1 MKHYDEFDKV
11 QAATGERETLE
22 PGGYICKIIGVTVED
37 AKPGKQY
44 DQLMKIL
51 FDIAEGEHAGYYKRQ
66 LERKKRF
73 DANAKWPGVYNQTIR
88 KDKMQYFKGMITA
101 IEESNPGYKW
111 AWDEYSLQAKRFGG
125 LFGEEEYKGTDGTLR
140 VNTKLAWI
148 RSVASIND
156 GNYKIPPIKRLQ
168 QSPLQ
173 SVYGSS
179 SATPG
184 LPPVDAYA
192 ADMKAMEQQGD
203 TVPF

>member
-1 MKHYDEFDKV
+1 MRQYDDFDKV

-22 PGGYICKIIGVTVED
+22 PGGYICKIID
-37 AKPGKQY
+37 ASVKDAEPGKNY
-44 DQLMKIL
+44 DQLMKIA

-66 LERKKRF
+66 FERKKQF

-88 KDKMQYFKGMITA
+88 KDKLQYFKGMTTA

-111 AWDEYSLQAKRFGG
+111 NWDEKSLKGKLFGG
-125 LFGEEEYKGTDGTLR
+125 LFGEEEYRGNDGTLR

-173 SVYGSS
+173 SAYGS
-179 SATPG
+179 AIPG
-184 LPPVDAYA
+184 FLPIDSYA
-192 ADMKAMEQQGD
+192 ADMEAMEQQNGD